1 MNKHVIKSPKYFK
14 VPGEDRNIGIEA
26 TVDGKPLIIPLD
38 EENTLYEQRFTP
50 KNNKLYEKLIKQWT
64 K

>member
-1 MNKHVIKSPKYFK
+1 MKKHVIKSPKYFK

-38 EENTLYEQRFTP
+38 EENTLYEQILKEVKAGT
-50 KNNKLYEKLIKQWT
+50 LTIADAD
-64 K
+64 

>member
-1 MNKHVIKSPKYFK
+1 MKLSKIKSPKYFK

-38 EENTLYEQRFTP
+38 EENTLYEQILKEVKAGT
-50 KNNKLYEKLIKQWT
+50 LTIADAD
-64 K
+64 

>member
-38 EENTLYEQRFTP
+38 EENTLYEQIL
-50 KNNKLYEKLIKQWT
+50 K
-64 K
+64 

>member
-38 EENTLYEQRFTP
+38 EENTLYEQILKEVKAGT
-50 KNNKLYEKLIKQWT
+50 LTIAEAD
-64 K
+64 